1 MEKVLTG
8 VELTSLISATTVL
21 ESMPP
26 ERNAPSGTSDIS
38 RTRTASRSIS
48 STRSPASASVSFA
61 FFEKS
66 GCQ

>member
-8 VELTSLISATTVL
+8 ELLTSLIRATTVE
-21 ESMPP
+21 ESTPP

-38 RTRTASRSIS
+38 RTRTASRRIS
-48 STRSPASASVSFA
+48 RTRSPASSSEMSI